1 MGSKT
6 VYNPPKIEK
15 DDSFAKYLEY
25 QKERET
31 RLDERAQ
38 KEREEQAAKDLTRR
52 KGGAKGL
59 TDLYNRTSSQLQS
72 GLLSFQGAQ
81 DKLQSYIDKYDL
93 TAGFTPETRDTGVED
108 DPDTDVDESKETF
121 TFDPGYTDPTKGANQ
136 YLSNLQN
143 MYQGEGGLLERQRT
157 SGVNLAYQDILGRQ
171 ATDDEL
177 SSAMSNLQLQSYG
190 GAGIQGLR
198 DSLKSSNEYTKNIN
212 DNYLDNYYDTK
223 YGKQT
228 KDAEGNMTKKRK
240 FTFDPSLLPTYQGD
254 LAGRTGVDVTS
265 GEDFADYF
273 SEGRTIAELEEGQQ
287 NIRDTR
293 KYLFSAGLTN
303 LQGEIDKETQK
314 IKNQGASDI
323 AKIQQE
329 GAIYGQLLG
338 GFNF

>member
-314 IKNQGASDI
+314 IKNQGAKDI

>member
-25 QKERET
+25 QKGKED
-31 RLDERAQ
+31 RLQAQ
-38 KEREEQAAKDLTRR
+38 ADAEKAEAKAKDLTRR
-52 KGGAKGL
+52 KSGAQGL
-59 TDLYNRTSSQLQS
+59 TGLYDRTKSQLES
-72 GLLSFQGAQ
+72 GLISFQGAQ

-93 TAGFTPETRDTGVED
+93 TAGFTED
-108 DPDTDVDESKETF
+108 EGF
-121 TFDPGYTDPTKGANQ
+121 TPTYTDPNKGPGQ
-136 YLSNLQN
+136 YLSSLQDI
-143 MYQGEGGLLERQRT
+143 YQGEGGLLDKKRT
-157 SGVNLAYQDILGRQ
+157 SGVKLAYQDILGRQ

-198 DSLKSSNEYTKNIN
+198 DSLKSSAEYTKNIN
-212 DNYLDNYYDTK
+212 DNYLDNYYDTM

-228 KDAEGNMTKKRK
+228 RDAEGNMTKKRK

-254 LAGRTGVDVTS
+254 LGERTGVGVTT
-265 GEDFADYF
+265 GEQFADYF
-273 SEGRTIAELEEGQQ
+273 KEGRTIAELEEGKQ
-287 NIRDTR
+287 NIRDSR
-293 KYLFSAGLTN
+293 KFLYSAGLTN

-314 IKNQGASDI
+314 IKNEGAKEI

-329 GAIYGQLLG
+329 GSIYGQLLG
-338 GFNF
+338 GFNFS

>member
-25 QKERET
+25 QKGKED
-31 RLDERAQ
+31 RLQAQ
-38 KEREEQAAKDLTRR
+38 ADAEKAEEKAKDLTRR
-52 KGGAKGL
+52 KSGAQGL
-59 TDLYNRTSSQLQS
+59 TGLYDRTKSQLES
-72 GLLSFQGAQ
+72 GLISFQGAQ

-93 TAGFTPETRDTGVED
+93 TAGFTD
-108 DPDTDVDESKETF
+108 DEGF
-121 TFDPGYTDPTKGANQ
+121 TPTYTDPNKGPGQ
-136 YLSNLQN
+136 YLSSLQDI
-143 MYQGEGGLLERQRT
+143 YQGEGGLLDKKRT
-157 SGVNLAYQDILGRQ
+157 SGVKLAYQDILGRQ

-212 DNYLDNYYDTK
+212 NNYLDNYYDTM

-228 KDAEGNMTKKRK
+228 RDAEGNMTKKRK

-254 LAGRTGVDVTS
+254 LGERTGVGVTT
-265 GEDFADYF
+265 GEQFADYF
-273 SEGRTIAELEEGQQ
+273 KEGRTIAELEEGKQ
-287 NIRDTR
+287 NIRDSR
-293 KYLFSAGLTN
+293 KFLYSAGLTN

-314 IKNQGASDI
+314 IKNEGAKDI

-329 GAIYGQLLG
+329 GSIYGQLLG

>member
-25 QKERET
+25 QKGKED
-31 RLDERAQ
+31 RLQAQ
-38 KEREEQAAKDLTRR
+38 ADAEKAEAKAKDITRR
-52 KGGAKGL
+52 KSGAQGL
-59 TDLYNRTSSQLQS
+59 TGLYDRTKSQLES

-93 TAGFTPETRDTGVED
+93 TAGFTED
-108 DPDTDVDESKETF
+108 EGF
-121 TFDPGYTDPTKGANQ
+121 TPTYTDPNKGPGQ
-136 YLSNLQN
+136 YLSSLQN
-143 MYQGEGGLLERQRT
+143 IYQGEGGLLDKKRT
-157 SGVNLAYQDILGRQ
+157 SGVKLAYQDILGRQ

-198 DSLKSSNEYTKNIN
+198 DSLKSSAEYTKNLN
-212 DNYLDNYYDTK
+212 DNYLDNYYDTM

-254 LAGRTGVDVTS
+254 LGERTGVGVTT
-265 GEDFADYF
+265 GEQFADYF
-273 SEGRTIAELEEGQQ
+273 KEGRTIAELEEGKQ
-287 NIRDTR
+287 NIRDSR
-293 KYLFSAGLTN
+293 KFLYSAGLTN

-314 IKNQGASDI
+314 IKNEGAKDI

-329 GAIYGQLLG
+329 GSIYGQLLG

>member
-59 TDLYNRTSSQLQS
+59 TDLYSRTSSHLQS

-329 GAIYGQLLG
+329 GSIYGQLLG

>member
-25 QKERET
+25 QKGKED
-31 RLDERAQ
+31 RLQAQ
-38 KEREEQAAKDLTRR
+38 ADAEKAEAKAKDLTRR
-52 KGGAKGL
+52 KSGASGL
-59 TDLYNRTSSQLQS
+59 GDLYDRTSSQLQS
-72 GLLSFQGAQ
+72 GLISFQGAQ

-93 TAGFTPETRDTGVED
+93 TAGFTPEDTGIED
-108 DPDTDVDESKETF
+108 DPDTDIDESKT
-121 TFDPGYTDPTKGANQ
+121 TFDPGYADPTKGAGQ
-136 YLSNLQN
+136 YLTNLQN

-171 ATDDEL
+171 ATEDEL

-198 DSLKSSNEYTKNIN
+198 DSLKSSSEYTKNLN
-212 DNYLDNYYDTK
+212 DNYLDNYYDTM

-228 KDAEGNMTKKRK
+228 RDAEGNMTKKRK

-254 LAGRTGVDVTS
+254 LGERTGVGVTT
-265 GEDFADYF
+265 GEQFADYF
-273 SEGRTIAELEEGQQ
+273 KEGRTIAELEEGKQ
-287 NIRDTR
+287 NIRDSR
-293 KYLFSAGLTN
+293 KFLYSAGLTN

-314 IKNQGASDI
+314 IKNEGAKEI

-329 GAIYGQLLG
+329 GSIYGQLLG

>member
-25 QKERET
+25 QQ
-31 RLDERAQ
+31 Q
-38 KEREEQAAKDLTRR
+38 KEDRLQEKADKEAAEAAAKDLTRR
-52 KGGAKGL
+52 KSGASGL
-59 TDLYNRTSSQLQS
+59 GDLYDRTSSQLLS
-72 GLLSFQGAQ
+72 GLISFQGAQ

-93 TAGFTPETRDTGVED
+93 TAGFTPETKDTGIED
-108 DPDTDVDESKETF
+108 DPDTEIDESKETF
-121 TFDPGYTDPTKGANQ
+121 TFDPGYADPTKGAGQ

-143 MYQGEGGLLERQRT
+143 IYQGEGGLLEKQRK
-157 SGVNLAYQDILGRQ
+157 SGISLAYQDILGRQ
-171 ATDDEL
+171 ATEDEL

-212 DNYLDNYYDTK
+212 DNYLDNYYDTM

-254 LAGRTGVDVTS
+254 LGERTGVGVTT
-265 GEDFADYF
+265 GEQFADYLK
-273 SEGRTIAELEEGQQ
+273 EGRTIAELEEGKQ
-287 NIRDTR
+287 NIRDSR
-293 KYLFSAGLTN
+293 KFLYSAGLTN

-314 IKNQGASDI
+314 IKNEGAKDI

-329 GAIYGQLLG
+329 GSIYGQLLG

>member
-15 DDSFAKYLEY
+15 DDSFEKYLEY
-25 QKERET
+25 QKSKED
-31 RLDERAQ
+31 RLQAQ
-38 KEREEQAAKDLTRR
+38 ADKEKAEEKAKDLTRR
-52 KGGAKGL
+52 KSGAQGL
-59 TDLYNRTSSQLQS
+59 TGLYDRTKSQLES
-72 GLLSFQGAQ
+72 GLISFTGAQ

-93 TAGFTPETRDTGVED
+93 TAGFTD
-108 DPDTDVDESKETF
+108 DEGF
-121 TFDPGYTDPTKGANQ
+121 TPTYTDPNKGPGQ
-136 YLSNLQN
+136 YLSSLQN
-143 MYQGEGGLLERQRT
+143 IYQGEGGLLEKKRT
-157 SGVNLAYQDILGRQ
+157 SGVKLAYQDILGRQ
-171 ATDDEL
+171 ATEDEL

-212 DNYLDNYYDTK
+212 NNYLDNYYDTM

-228 KDAEGNMTKKRK
+228 RDEEGNMTKKRK

-254 LAGRTGVDVTS
+254 LGERTGVGVTT
-265 GEDFADYF
+265 GEQFADYF
-273 SEGRTIAELEEGQQ
+273 KEGRTIAELEEGKQ
-287 NIRDTR
+287 NIRDSR
-293 KYLFSAGLTN
+293 KFLYSAGLTN

-314 IKNQGASDI
+314 IKNQGAKEI

-329 GAIYGQLLG
+329 GSIYGQLLG

>member
-314 IKNQGASDI
+314 IKNQGAKDI

-329 GAIYGQLLG
+329 GSIYGQLLG

>member
-38 KEREEQAAKDLTRR
+38 KEREDEAARELTRR
-52 KGGAKGL
+52 KSGAKGL
-59 TDLYNRTSSQLQS
+59 TDLYGRTKSQLES

-93 TAGFTPETRDTGVED
+93 TAGFKSD
-108 DPDTDVDESKETF
+108 DEGN
-121 TFDPGYTDPTKGANQ
+121 TFDPGYTDPSKGAGQ
-136 YLSNLQN
+136 YLTNLQN
-143 MYQGEGGLLERQRT
+143 IYQGEGGLLEKQRT
-157 SGVNLAYQDILGRQ
+157 SGVKLAYQDILGRQ

-198 DSLKSSNEYTKNIN
+198 DSLKSSSEYTKNIN
-212 DNYLDNYYDTK
+212 NNYLDNYYDTM

-228 KDAEGNMTKKRK
+228 RDAEGNMTKKRK

-254 LAGRTGVDVTS
+254 LGERTGVGVTT
-265 GEDFADYF
+265 GEQFADYF
-273 SEGRTIAELEEGQQ
+273 KEGRTIAELEEGKQ
-287 NIRDTR
+287 NIRDSR
-293 KYLFSAGLTN
+293 KFLYSAGLTN

-314 IKNQGASDI
+314 IKNEGAKDI

-329 GAIYGQLLG
+329 GSIYGQLLG

>member
-25 QKERET
+25 QKGKED
-31 RLDERAQ
+31 RLQAQ
-38 KEREEQAAKDLTRR
+38 ADAEKAEEKAKDLTRR
-52 KGGAKGL
+52 KSGAQGL
-59 TDLYNRTSSQLQS
+59 TGLYDRTKSQLES
-72 GLLSFQGAQ
+72 GLVSFQGAQ

-93 TAGFTPETRDTGVED
+93 TGGFTEDEGFTPT
-108 DPDTDVDESKETF
+108 
-121 TFDPGYTDPTKGANQ
+121 YTDPNKGPGQ
-136 YLSNLQN
+136 YLSSLQN
-143 MYQGEGGLLERQRT
+143 IYQGEGGLLDKKRT
-157 SGVNLAYQDILGRQ
+157 SGVKLAYQDILGRQ
-171 ATDDEL
+171 ATGDEL

-198 DSLKSSNEYTKNIN
+198 DSLKSSAEYTKNLN
-212 DNYLDNYYDTK
+212 DNYLDNYYDTM

-228 KDAEGNMTKKRK
+228 RDAEGNMTKKRK

-254 LAGRTGVDVTS
+254 LGERTGVGVTT
-265 GEDFADYF
+265 GEQFADYF
-273 SEGRTIAELEEGQQ
+273 KEGRTIAELEEGKQ
-287 NIRDTR
+287 NIRDSR
-293 KYLFSAGLTN
+293 KFLYSAGLTN

-314 IKNQGASDI
+314 IKNEGAKDI

-329 GAIYGQLLG
+329 GSVYGQLLG

>member
-25 QKERET
+25 QKGKED
-31 RLDERAQ
+31 RLQAQ
-38 KEREEQAAKDLTRR
+38 ADAEKAEEKAKDLTRR
-52 KGGAKGL
+52 KSGAQGL
-59 TDLYNRTSSQLQS
+59 TGLYDRTKSQLES
-72 GLLSFQGAQ
+72 GLISFQGAQ

-93 TAGFTPETRDTGVED
+93 TGGFTEEEGFTPT
-108 DPDTDVDESKETF
+108 
-121 TFDPGYTDPTKGANQ
+121 YTDPNKGPGQ
-136 YLSNLQN
+136 YLSSLQDI
-143 MYQGEGGLLERQRT
+143 YQGEGGLLEKKRT
-157 SGVNLAYQDILGRQ
+157 SGVKLAYQDILGRQ

-198 DSLKSSNEYTKNIN
+198 DSLKSSAEYTKNLN

-228 KDAEGNMTKKRK
+228 RDAEGNMTKKRK

-254 LAGRTGVDVTS
+254 LGERTGVGVTT
-265 GEDFADYF
+265 GEQFADYF
-273 SEGRTIAELEEGQQ
+273 KEGRTIAELEEGKQ
-287 NIRDTR
+287 NIRDSR
-293 KYLFSAGLTN
+293 KFLYSAGLTN

-314 IKNQGASDI
+314 IKNEGAKDI

-329 GAIYGQLLG
+329 GSIYGQLLG

>member
-25 QKERET
+25 QKGKED
-31 RLDERAQ
+31 RLQAQ
-38 KEREEQAAKDLTRR
+38 ADAEKAEEKAKDLTRR
-52 KGGAKGL
+52 KSGAQGL
-59 TDLYNRTSSQLQS
+59 TGLYDRTKSQLES
-72 GLLSFQGAQ
+72 GLISFQGAQ

-93 TAGFTPETRDTGVED
+93 TGGFTEDEGFTPT
-108 DPDTDVDESKETF
+108 
-121 TFDPGYTDPTKGANQ
+121 YTDPNKGPGQ
-136 YLSNLQN
+136 YLSSLQN
-143 MYQGEGGLLERQRT
+143 IYQGEGGLLDKKRT
-157 SGVNLAYQDILGRQ
+157 SGVKLAYQDILGRQ

-198 DSLKSSNEYTKNIN
+198 DSLKSSAEYTKNLN
-212 DNYLDNYYDTK
+212 DNYLDNYYDTM

-228 KDAEGNMTKKRK
+228 RDAEGNMTKKRK

-254 LAGRTGVDVTS
+254 LGERTGVGVTT
-265 GEDFADYF
+265 GEQFADYF
-273 SEGRTIAELEEGQQ
+273 KEGRTIAELEEGKQ
-287 NIRDTR
+287 NIRDSR
-293 KYLFSAGLTN
+293 KFLYSAGLTN

-314 IKNQGASDI
+314 IKNEGAKDI

-329 GAIYGQLLG
+329 GSIYGQLLG

>member
-6 VYNPPKIEK
+6 VYNAPEIPK
-15 DDSFAKYLEY
+15 DDSFEKYLEY

-38 KEREEQAAKDLTRR
+38 KEREDEAARELTRR
-52 KGGAKGL
+52 KSGAKGL
-59 TDLYNRTSSQLQS
+59 TDLYGRTKSQLES

-93 TAGFTPETRDTGVED
+93 TAGFKPD
-108 DPDTDVDESKETF
+108 DEGN
-121 TFDPGYTDPTKGANQ
+121 TFDPGYTDPSKGAGQ
-136 YLSNLQN
+136 YLTNLQN
-143 MYQGEGGLLERQRT
+143 IYQGEGGLLEKQRT
-157 SGVNLAYQDILGRQ
+157 SGVKLAYQDILGRQ

-198 DSLKSSNEYTKNIN
+198 DSLKSSSEYTKNIN
-212 DNYLDNYYDTK
+212 DNYLDNYYDTM

-254 LAGRTGVDVTS
+254 LGERTGVGVTT
-265 GEDFADYF
+265 GEQFADYF
-273 SEGRTIAELEEGQQ
+273 KEGRTIAELEEGKQ
-287 NIRDTR
+287 NIRDSR
-293 KYLFSAGLTN
+293 KFLYSAGLTN
-303 LQGEIDKETQK
+303 LQGEIDKETQR
-314 IKNQGASDI
+314 IKNEGAKDI

-329 GAIYGQLLG
+329 GSIYGQLLG

>member
-25 QKERET
+25 QKGKED
-31 RLDERAQ
+31 RLQ
-38 KEREEQAAKDLTRR
+38 EQADKEKAEAKAKDLTRR
-52 KGGAKGL
+52 KSGAQGL
-59 TDLYNRTSSQLQS
+59 TGLYDRTKSQLES
-72 GLLSFQGAQ
+72 GLVSFQGAQ

-93 TAGFTPETRDTGVED
+93 TAGFTED
-108 DPDTDVDESKETF
+108 EGF
-121 TFDPGYTDPTKGANQ
+121 TPTYTDPNKGPGQ
-136 YLSNLQN
+136 YLSSLQN
-143 MYQGEGGLLERQRT
+143 IYQGEGGLLDKKRT
-157 SGVNLAYQDILGRQ
+157 SGVKLAYQDILGRQ

-212 DNYLDNYYDTK
+212 NNYLDNYYDTM

-228 KDAEGNMTKKRK
+228 RDAEGNMTKKRK

-254 LAGRTGVDVTS
+254 LGERTGVGVTT
-265 GEDFADYF
+265 GEQFADYF
-273 SEGRTIAELEEGQQ
+273 KEGRTIAELEEGKQ
-287 NIRDTR
+287 NIRDSR
-293 KYLFSAGLTN
+293 KFLYSAGLTN

-314 IKNQGASDI
+314 IKNEGAKDI

-329 GAIYGQLLG
+329 GSIYGQLLG

>member
-25 QKERET
+25 QKGKED
-31 RLDERAQ
+31 RLQ
-38 KEREEQAAKDLTRR
+38 EQADKEKAEAKAKDLTRR
-52 KGGAKGL
+52 KSGAQGL
-59 TDLYNRTSSQLQS
+59 TGLYDRTKSQLES
-72 GLLSFQGAQ
+72 GLISFQGAQ

-93 TAGFTPETRDTGVED
+93 TGGFTEDEGFTPT
-108 DPDTDVDESKETF
+108 
-121 TFDPGYTDPTKGANQ
+121 YTDPNKGPGQ
-136 YLSNLQN
+136 YLSSLQN
-143 MYQGEGGLLERQRT
+143 IYQGEGGLLDKKRT
-157 SGVNLAYQDILGRQ
+157 SGVKLAYQDILGRQ

-198 DSLKSSNEYTKNIN
+198 DSLKSSAEYTKNLN

-228 KDAEGNMTKKRK
+228 RDAEGNMTKKRK

-254 LAGRTGVDVTS
+254 LGERTGVGVTT
-265 GEDFADYF
+265 GEQFADYF
-273 SEGRTIAELEEGQQ
+273 KEGRTIAELEEGKQ
-287 NIRDTR
+287 NIRDSR
-293 KYLFSAGLTN
+293 KFLYSAGLTN

-314 IKNQGASDI
+314 IKNEGAKDI

-329 GAIYGQLLG
+329 GSIYGQLLG

>member
-25 QKERET
+25 QKGKEDK
-31 RLDERAQ
+31 LQAQ
-38 KEREEQAAKDLTRR
+38 AEAEKAEAKAKDLTRR
-52 KGGAKGL
+52 KSGAQGL
-59 TDLYNRTSSQLQS
+59 TGLYDRTKSQLES
-72 GLLSFQGAQ
+72 GLISFQGAQ
-81 DKLQSYIDKYDL
+81 DKLQGYIDKYDL
-93 TAGFTPETRDTGVED
+93 TGGFTEEEGFTPT
-108 DPDTDVDESKETF
+108 
-121 TFDPGYTDPTKGANQ
+121 YTDPNKGPGQ
-136 YLSNLQN
+136 YLSSLQDI
-143 MYQGEGGLLERQRT
+143 YQGEGGLLDKKRT
-157 SGVNLAYQDILGRQ
+157 SGVKLAYQDILGRQ

-212 DNYLDNYYDTK
+212 NNYLDNYYDTM

-228 KDAEGNMTKKRK
+228 RDAEGNMTKKRK

-254 LAGRTGVDVTS
+254 LGERTGVGVTT
-265 GEDFADYF
+265 GEQFADYF
-273 SEGRTIAELEEGQQ
+273 KEGRTIAELEEGKQ
-287 NIRDTR
+287 NIRDSR
-293 KYLFSAGLTN
+293 KFLYSAGLTN

-314 IKNQGASDI
+314 IKNEGAKDI

-329 GAIYGQLLG
+329 GSIYGQLLG

>member
-25 QKERET
+25 QKGKED
-31 RLDERAQ
+31 RLQAQ
-38 KEREEQAAKDLTRR
+38 ADAEKAEEKAKDLTRR
-52 KGGAKGL
+52 KSGAQGL
-59 TDLYNRTSSQLQS
+59 TGLYDRTKSQLES
-72 GLLSFQGAQ
+72 GLISFQGAQ

-93 TAGFTPETRDTGVED
+93 TAGFTED
-108 DPDTDVDESKETF
+108 EGF
-121 TFDPGYTDPTKGANQ
+121 TPTYTDPNKGPGQ
-136 YLSNLQN
+136 YLTSLQN
-143 MYQGEGGLLERQRT
+143 IYQGEGGLLDKKRT
-157 SGVNLAYQDILGRQ
+157 SGVKLAYQDILGRQ

-198 DSLKSSNEYTKNIN
+198 DSLKSSAEYTKNLN
-212 DNYLDNYYDTK
+212 DNYLDNYYDTM

-228 KDAEGNMTKKRK
+228 RDAEGNMTKKRK
-240 FTFDPSLLPTYQGD
+240 FTFDPSLLPTYQGN
-254 LAGRTGVDVTS
+254 LGERTGVGVTT
-265 GEDFADYF
+265 GEQFADYF
-273 SEGRTIAELEEGQQ
+273 KEGRTIAELEEGKQ
-287 NIRDTR
+287 NIRDSR
-293 KYLFSAGLTN
+293 KFLYSAGLTN

-314 IKNQGASDI
+314 IKNEGAKEI

-329 GAIYGQLLG
+329 GSIYGQLLG